1 MDDAILDR
9 IEKQMEGNG
18 LAMAAV
24 AEVLQKM
31 DSRLKKAE
39 EVFFSYVFF

>member
-24 AEVLQKM
+24 AEVLHKL
-31 DSRLKKAE
+31 DARLKMAE
-39 EVFFSYVFF
+39 DDDAAEAEK